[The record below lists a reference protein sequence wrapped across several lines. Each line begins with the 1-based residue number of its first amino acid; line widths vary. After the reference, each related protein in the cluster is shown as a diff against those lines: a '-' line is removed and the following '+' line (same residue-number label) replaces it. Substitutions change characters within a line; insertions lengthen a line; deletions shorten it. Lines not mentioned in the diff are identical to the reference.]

1 VISVMRRGLDR
12 NGLAR
17 VLAAAALWCLPAL
30 ALALPHGLAPFTL
43 LLLVSSLLALPMLLA
58 GAKDIVAPLRAM
70 ALLAAGVLLLV
81 LVSRHAFDL
90 GWGSIDSRARLIL
103 LPWCV
108 VWAYAIRPPTAALWH
123 GAAFGLVAAFVA
135 AVAQV
140 ASGSARAHGW
150 TNPIVFAEVMLVLMV
165 LVVFLRPP
173 EGKPSWGWA
182 LLLVLGVAG
191 IVLSGSRGAWPGLL
205 ALLMAAAWCGARR
218 VMLRRLLVLAAMVAT
233 VAVLVLSI
241 PGLSNRARIAELNHD
256 IALYEQGN
264 NNTSMGARLRLL
276 RLAGDAFLQHPLAG
290 IGVENFGQAVR
301 SLPAC
306 VHQPQRMLCT
316 LDHAHNDLAEWAATL
331 GIAGMIGIFAV
342 YALPLLWFVRMLRA
356 SGLQRIPRGSAWAGA
371 MLVLVYVLSGLTQS
385 LFKHQLTASLYA
397 ILCGILLGQCLR
409 EAESGRRIY
418 GALGR
423 LSAPARQ
430 MAARGDRVARA
441 TGMRGASVHAS
452 DGQQASRQ
460 ISQMA
465 AVDDRGGPGPLVMP
479 TPDVRV
485 ISRDNGVG
493 LSRDLRLVTGA
504 LRDTGR
510 TVAAVAYGGSRL
522 GNRMREL
529 ELRAHTILRGPAPI
543 QVFIE
548 RIYPRCL
555 SAGRRNMLIP
565 NPEWF
570 LPEWQQWL
578 PHFERVLCKTR
589 HAVDIFAN
597 LGCTTR
603 YIGFTS
609 LDRLDSRVPR
619 ERSFFHLAGGS
630 RAKGTQVLLDAWR
643 RHPEW
648 PRLTV
653 VQSTRGAITGPPAG
667 NIECLVGRMD
677 DTVLRRLQNMHA
689 FHVCTSEV
697 EGFGHSLMEAMSTG
711 AVVITTDG
719 APMNELVR
727 PDRGLLVP
735 AVRTETINLAL
746 KFVVDVA
753 GIEEVVARALA
764 MDDERLSV
772 MSAAARQH
780 YLRADARFRTDL
792 VAALAP

>member
-1 VISVMRRGLDR
+1 MRLGLDR
-12 NGLAR
+12 NGFAR
-17 VLAAAALWCLPAL
+17 LLAAAALWCLPAL

-43 LLLVSSLLALPMLLA
+43 LLLVSSSLALPMLLA

-70 ALLAAGVLLLV
+70 ALLAAAVLLLV
-81 LVSRHAFDL
+81 LVSRQAFDL
-90 GWGSIDSRARLIL
+90 EWDSIDSRARLVL

-108 VWAYAIRPPTAALWH
+108 AWAYALRPPTAALWT
-123 GAAFGLVAAFVA
+123 GAAFGLVAAFVV
-135 AVAQV
+135 AVIQV

-150 TNPIVFAEVMLVLMV
+150 TNPIVFAEVVLVLMV

-173 EGKPSWGWA
+173 EGKPSWGRA
-182 LLLVLGVAG
+182 LLLVLGVAS
-191 IVLSGSRGAWPGLL
+191 IVLSGSRGTWPGLL
-205 ALLMAAAWCGARR
+205 ALLMAAAWCDARR
-218 VMLRRLLVLAAMVAT
+218 AMLRRLLVLAGTVAM
-233 VAVLVLSI
+233 VAVLVLSV
-241 PGLSNRARIAELNHD
+241 PSLSNRARIAELSHD
-256 IALYEQGN
+256 IDLYERGN

-276 RLAGDAFLQHPLAG
+276 RLAGDDFLRHPLTG
-290 IGVENFGQAVR
+290 IGVDNFGQAVR

-331 GIAGMIGIFAV
+331 GIPGVIAIFAV

-371 MLVLVYVLSGLTQS
+371 MLVLVYVLCGLTQS

-397 ILCGILLGQCLR
+397 ILCGILLAQCLR
-409 EAESGRRIY
+409 EADPGRRRN
-418 GALGR
+418 GTFDR
-423 LSAPARQ
+423 RSPPVRR
-430 MAARGDRVARA
+430 MAARGDHMARA
-441 TGMRGASVHAS
+441 TGTRGANAHAS
-452 DGQQASRQ
+452 DGQQASRE
-460 ISQMA
+460 IPQMA
-465 AVDDRGGPGPLVMP
+465 AVDDRRGPGSLAMS

-485 ISRDNGVG
+485 ICRDNGVG
-493 LSRDLRLVTGA
+493 LSRDLRLVAGT

-510 TVAAVAYGGSRL
+510 VVATVAYGGGRL

-529 ELRAHTILRGPAPI
+529 ELGADRILRGPAPI
-543 QVFIE
+543 QIFIE

-578 PHFERVLCKTR
+578 PRFERVLCKTR
-589 HAVDIFAN
+589 HAMGIFAN
-597 LGCTTR
+597 LGCATR

-609 LDRLDSRVPR
+609 LDRLDSSVPR

-653 VQSTRGAITGPPAG
+653 VQCAKGAIKGPLAG
-667 NIECLVGRMD
+667 NVEYLIGRMH
-677 DTVLRRLQNMHA
+677 DTALRRLQNMHA

-711 AVVITTDG
+711 AVVIATDG

-727 PDRGLLVP
+727 PDRGLLVRP
-735 AVRTETINLAL
+735 ARTETLNLAPRYL
-746 KFVVDVA
+746 VDVA
-753 GIEEVVARALA
+753 GIEAAVEQALA
-764 MDDERLSV
+764 LGDERLST
-772 MSAAARQH
+772 MSAAARQ
-780 YLRADARFRTDL
+780 YYVQSDAGFRERL